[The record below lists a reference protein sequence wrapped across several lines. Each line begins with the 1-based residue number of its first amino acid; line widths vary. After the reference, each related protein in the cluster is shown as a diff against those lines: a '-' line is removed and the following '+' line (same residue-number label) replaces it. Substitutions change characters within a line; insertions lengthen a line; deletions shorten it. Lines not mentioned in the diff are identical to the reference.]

1 MGRLL
6 RTHLQAL
13 YLSKRNLANICQL
26 IKNVQGQV
34 EAWCDPSTGLV
45 KSHGHIVGSP
55 DDEAPEVSGAEEETP
70 FEKERREEHE
80 VLSEKQKK
88 EEEKAEEEAEDKQA
102 DAIEERVDNDELEK
116 ADAEEKADKPK
127 TLVVKH
133 TSIFIVA
140 PEEKEDVAEELKE
153 VAQGQ
158 KAVDE

>member
-1 MGRLL
+1 MG
-6 RTHLQAL
+6 
-13 YLSKRNLANICQL
+13 
-26 IKNVQGQV
+26 
-34 EAWCDPSTGLV
+34 
-45 KSHGHIVGSP
+45 

-158 KAVDE
+158 KAVDEAEQLDEALTKKKKKKTMPMATTNSDDDEHSDHFNWEKIA